1 MGASVSVVNCRSRP
15 ADSSEL
21 IANSQKFRI
30 ICRNFELYCSVAWLE
45 CVWVSEWFKVPG
57 VPVMR
62 FRCVDLILL
71 VALVTGIAPGF
82 RLMAAEQSAET
93 KSARLLKP
101 AEHGVGQFVAD
112 LEFQDL
118 RGRSL
123 RLSDYRETR
132 ALVIAMTSTSCPL
145 SRKYLPTLT
154 ALAQQYGPRSVQFVL
169 VNSIRTD
176 DRQAMQT
183 AAAGLPATVPYVV
196 DADESLL
203 RRLRVVS
210 TTDVLI
216 LDPARTVLYHGAVD
230 DQYGVGY
237 ALDQPKRK
245 FLADALE
252 SILAGGS
259 PTAAA
264 TTAPGCVLEADAEV
278 AEPVSVTWHNRV
290 SRILQ
295 QRCMECHRTGGVA
308 PFPLQTAADAAA
320 HGAMIRQVVTDRT
333 MPPWFAANAPQHTVW
348 ANDRSL
354 TDTERKDL
362 LSWLDGGR
370 PEGNPEDA
378 PQPKVWPAEWS
389 QGAPDQIVQL
399 PQPIRV
405 KATGK
410 MAYQY
415 VNVPWDGDRER
426 WVRGYE
432 IQPTDR
438 SVVHHVIVNVLEP
451 GQQGN
456 RREEGVGG
464 YWAAYVPGNSGQMYP
479 PGFARRLPAGS
490 TFRFQIH
497 YTPNGTATADLL
509 RVGLYFADS
518 EPKYEVSTI
527 PLAKLNLSIPP
538 NAGSHVETLTR
549 PVPMDIPVLAYMA
562 HMHVRGKAFR
572 FELQDPDGVRSTLLD
587 LPKYDFNWQ
596 LRYDLQEPQVL
607 KQGSKVLLTAVY
619 DNSAD
624 NPANPDPSRTV
635 RWGDQTDEEMM
646 IGYVETYAA
655 PGDRRSR
662 GGARAG
668 LSGASAA
675 QVMFALLDQ
684 DRSGLLEKAELER
697 VGERFPGLK
706 SEDGLLERVFRESD
720 GNSDG
725 KLSFEEFNAA
735 REKIRRR

>member
-1 MGASVSVVNCRSRP
+1 
-15 ADSSEL
+15 
-21 IANSQKFRI
+21 
-30 ICRNFELYCSVAWLE
+30 
-45 CVWVSEWFKVPG
+45 
-57 VPVMR
+57 MR
-62 FRCVDLILL
+62 FRCVNFILL
-71 VALVTGIAPGF
+71 IVLTVVLVPAAPSA
-82 RLMAAEQSAET
+82 AAEQSPDSR
-93 KSARLLKP
+93 SARLLKP
-101 AEHGVGQFVAD
+101 AEHGVGQFIAD

-118 RGRSL
+118 QGRML
-123 RLSDYRETR
+123 RLSDFRR
-132 ALVIAMTSTSCPL
+132 SKALVIAMTSTSCPL

-154 ALAQQYGPRSVQFVL
+154 AMAQQYGQRSVQFVL

-183 AAAGLPATVPYVV
+183 AAAGLPAGVPYIV
-196 DADESLL
+196 DADEALL
-203 RRLRVVS
+203 RRLQVVS

-237 ALDQPKRK
+237 ALDQPKRR

-252 SILAGGS
+252 AVLAGRT
-259 PTAAA
+259 PATAA
-264 TTAPGCVLEADAEV
+264 TTAPGCVLEADAAV
-278 AEPVSVTWHNRV
+278 AEPTAVTWHNRI

-295 QRCMECHRTGGVA
+295 QRCMECHRSGGVA
-308 PFPLQTAADAAA
+308 PFALQTVAEATA
-320 HGAMIRQVVTDRT
+320 HAGMIKQVVSDRT

-354 TDTERKDL
+354 TEAERRDL
-362 LSWLDGGR
+362 LAWLDGGR
-370 PEGNPEDA
+370 PEGHPEDA
-378 PQPKVWPAEWS
+378 PQTKEWPAEWS
-389 QGAPDQIVQL
+389 QGPPDEIVQL

-415 VNVPWDGDRER
+415 VNVTWTGQQDR

-438 SVVHHVIVNVLEP
+438 GVVHHVIVNVLEP
-451 GQQGN
+451 GQQSS

-479 PGFARRLPAGS
+479 AGFARRLPAGA

-497 YTPNGTATADLL
+497 YTPNGTATSDQL

-527 PLAKLNLSIPP
+527 PLARVNLSIPP
-538 NAGSHVETLTR
+538 HAANHVETLTR

-607 KQGSKVLLTAVY
+607 KQGSKVILTAVY

-655 PGDRRSR
+655 PGERRGRS
-662 GGARAG
+662 GGRAAAAPAT
-668 LSGASAA
+668 SSA
-675 QVMFALLDQ
+675 QVLFSLLDQ
-684 DRSGLLEKAELER
+684 DGSGLLDTAELER

-706 SEDGLLERVFRESD
+706 SENGLLERVFREAD
-720 GNSDG
+720 GDSDG
-725 KLSFEEFNAA
+725 KLSLPEFEAA
-735 REKIRRR
+735 RDQIRRR

>member
-1 MGASVSVVNCRSRP
+1 
-15 ADSSEL
+15 
-21 IANSQKFRI
+21 
-30 ICRNFELYCSVAWLE
+30 
-45 CVWVSEWFKVPG
+45 
-57 VPVMR
+57 MR
-62 FRCVDLILL
+62 FRCVNFILL
-71 VALVTGIAPGF
+71 IVLTVVLVPAAPSA
-82 RLMAAEQSAET
+82 AAEQSPDSG
-93 KSARLLKP
+93 SARLLKP
-101 AEHGVGQFVAD
+101 AEHGVGQFIAD

-118 RGRSL
+118 QGRML
-123 RLSDYRETR
+123 RLSDFRQSK

-154 ALAQQYGPRSVQFVL
+154 AMAQQYGQRSVQFVL

-183 AAAGLPATVPYVV
+183 AAAGLPAGVPYIV
-196 DADESLL
+196 DADEALL
-203 RRLRVVS
+203 RRLQVVS

-237 ALDQPKRK
+237 ALDQPKRR

-252 SILAGGS
+252 AVLAGRT
-259 PTAAA
+259 PATAA
-264 TTAPGCVLEADAEV
+264 TTAPGCVLEADAAV
-278 AEPVSVTWHNRV
+278 AEPTAVTWHNRI

-295 QRCMECHRTGGVA
+295 QRCMECHRSGGVA
-308 PFPLQTAADAAA
+308 PFALQTVAEATA
-320 HGAMIRQVVTDRT
+320 HAGMIKQVVSDRT

-354 TDTERKDL
+354 TEAERRDL
-362 LSWLDGGR
+362 LAWLDGGR
-370 PEGNPEDA
+370 PEGHPEDA
-378 PQPKVWPAEWS
+378 PQTKEWPAEWS
-389 QGAPDQIVQL
+389 QGPPDEIVQL

-415 VNVPWDGDRER
+415 VNVTWTGQQDR

-438 SVVHHVIVNVLEP
+438 GVVHHVIVNVLEP
-451 GQQGN
+451 GQQSS

-479 PGFARRLPAGS
+479 AGFARRLPAGA

-497 YTPNGTATADLL
+497 YTPNGTATSDQL

-527 PLAKLNLSIPP
+527 PLARVNLSIPP
-538 NAGSHVETLTR
+538 HSANHVETLTR

-607 KQGSKVLLTAVY
+607 KQGSKVILTAVY

-655 PGDRRSR
+655 PGERRGRS
-662 GGARAG
+662 GGRAAAPAT
-668 LSGASAA
+668 SSA
-675 QVMFALLDQ
+675 QVLFSLLDQ
-684 DRSGLLEKAELER
+684 DGSGLLDTAELER

-706 SEDGLLERVFRESD
+706 SENGLLERVFREAD
-720 GNSDG
+720 GDSDG
-725 KLSFEEFNAA
+725 KLSLPEFEAA
-735 REKIRRR
+735 RDQIRRR

>member
-1 MGASVSVVNCRSRP
+1 
-15 ADSSEL
+15 
-21 IANSQKFRI
+21 
-30 ICRNFELYCSVAWLE
+30 
-45 CVWVSEWFKVPG
+45 
-57 VPVMR
+57 MR
-62 FRCVDLILL
+62 FRCVNFILL
-71 VALVTGIAPGF
+71 IVLTVVLVPAAPSA
-82 RLMAAEQSAET
+82 AAEQSPDSG
-93 KSARLLKP
+93 SARLLKP
-101 AEHGVGQFVAD
+101 AEHGVGQFIAD

-118 RGRSL
+118 RGRML
-123 RLSDYRETR
+123 RLSDFRR
-132 ALVIAMTSTSCPL
+132 SKALVIAMTSTSCPL

-154 ALAQQYGPRSVQFVL
+154 AMAQQYGQRSVQFVL

-183 AAAGLPATVPYVV
+183 AAAGLPAGVPYIV
-196 DADESLL
+196 DADEALL
-203 RRLRVVS
+203 RRLQVVS

-237 ALDQPKRK
+237 ALDQPKRR

-252 SILAGGS
+252 AVLAGRT
-259 PTAAA
+259 PATAA
-264 TTAPGCVLEADAEV
+264 TTAPGCVLEADAAV
-278 AEPVSVTWHNRV
+278 AEPTAVTWHNRI

-295 QRCMECHRTGGVA
+295 QRCMECHRSGGVA
-308 PFPLQTAADAAA
+308 PFALQTVAEATA
-320 HGAMIRQVVTDRT
+320 HAGMIKQVVSDRT
-333 MPPWFAANAPQHTVW
+333 MPPWFAANAPHHTVW

-354 TDTERKDL
+354 TEAERRDL
-362 LSWLDGGR
+362 LAWLDGGR
-370 PEGNPEDA
+370 PEGHPEDA
-378 PQPKVWPAEWS
+378 PQTKEWPAEWS
-389 QGAPDQIVQL
+389 QGPPDEIVQL

-415 VNVPWDGDRER
+415 VNVTWTGQQDR

-438 SVVHHVIVNVLEP
+438 GVVHHVIVNVLEP
-451 GQQGN
+451 GQQSS

-479 PGFARRLPAGS
+479 AGFARRLPAGA

-497 YTPNGTATADLL
+497 YTPNGTATSDQL

-527 PLAKLNLSIPP
+527 PLARVNLSIPP
-538 NAGSHVETLTR
+538 HAANHVETLTR

-607 KQGSKVLLTAVY
+607 KQGSKVILTAVY

-655 PGDRRSR
+655 PGERRGRS
-662 GGARAG
+662 GGRAA
-668 LSGASAA
+668 ASATSSA
-675 QVMFALLDQ
+675 QVLFSLLDQ
-684 DRSGLLEKAELER
+684 DGNGLLDTAELER

-706 SEDGLLERVFRESD
+706 SENGLLERVFREAD
-720 GNSDG
+720 GDSDG
-725 KLSFEEFNAA
+725 KLSLPEFEAA
-735 REKIRRR
+735 RDQIRRR

>member
-1 MGASVSVVNCRSRP
+1 
-15 ADSSEL
+15 
-21 IANSQKFRI
+21 
-30 ICRNFELYCSVAWLE
+30 
-45 CVWVSEWFKVPG
+45 
-57 VPVMR
+57 MR
-62 FRCVDLILL
+62 FRCVNFILL
-71 VALVTGIAPGF
+71 IVLTVVLVPAAPSA
-82 RLMAAEQSAET
+82 AAEQSPDSG
-93 KSARLLKP
+93 SARLLKP
-101 AEHGVGQFVAD
+101 AEHGVGQFIAD

-118 RGRSL
+118 QGRML
-123 RLSDYRETR
+123 RLSDFRQSK

-145 SRKYLPTLT
+145 SRKYLQTLT
-154 ALAQQYGPRSVQFVL
+154 AMAQQYGQRSVQFVL

-183 AAAGLPATVPYVV
+183 AAAGLPAGVPYIV
-196 DADESLL
+196 DADEALL
-203 RRLRVVS
+203 RRLQVVS

-237 ALDQPKRK
+237 ALDQPKRR

-252 SILAGGS
+252 AVLAGRT
-259 PTAAA
+259 PATAA
-264 TTAPGCVLEADAEV
+264 TTAPGCVLEADAAV
-278 AEPVSVTWHNRV
+278 AEPTAVTWHNRI

-295 QRCMECHRTGGVA
+295 QRCMECHRSGGVA
-308 PFPLQTAADAAA
+308 PFALQTVAEATA
-320 HGAMIRQVVTDRT
+320 HAGMIKQVVSDRT

-354 TDTERKDL
+354 TEAERRDL
-362 LSWLDGGR
+362 LAWLDGGR
-370 PEGNPEDA
+370 PEGQPEDA
-378 PQPKVWPAEWS
+378 PQTKEWPAEWS
-389 QGAPDQIVQL
+389 QGPPDEIVQL

-415 VNVPWDGDRER
+415 VNVTWTGQQDR

-438 SVVHHVIVNVLEP
+438 GVVHHVIVNVLEP
-451 GQQGN
+451 GQQSS

-479 PGFARRLPAGS
+479 AGFARRLPAGA

-497 YTPNGTATADLL
+497 YTTNGTATSDQL

-518 EPKYEVSTI
+518 ESKYEVSTI
-527 PLAKLNLSIPP
+527 PLARVNLSIPP
-538 NAGSHVETLTR
+538 HAANHVETLTR

-607 KQGSKVLLTAVY
+607 KQGSKVILTAVY

-655 PGDRRSR
+655 PGERRGRS
-662 GGARAG
+662 GGRAAAPAT
-668 LSGASAA
+668 SSA
-675 QVMFALLDQ
+675 QVLFSLLDQ
-684 DRSGLLEKAELER
+684 DGSGLLDTAELER

-706 SEDGLLERVFRESD
+706 SENGLLERVFREAD
-720 GNSDG
+720 GDSDG
-725 KLSFEEFNAA
+725 KLSLPEFEAA
-735 REKIRRR
+735 RDQIRRR

>member
-1 MGASVSVVNCRSRP
+1 
-15 ADSSEL
+15 
-21 IANSQKFRI
+21 
-30 ICRNFELYCSVAWLE
+30 
-45 CVWVSEWFKVPG
+45 
-57 VPVMR
+57 MR
-62 FRCVDLILL
+62 FRCVNFILL
-71 VALVTGIAPGF
+71 IVLTVVLVPAAPSA
-82 RLMAAEQSAET
+82 AAEQSPDSG
-93 KSARLLKP
+93 SARLLKP
-101 AEHGVGQFVAD
+101 AEHGVGQFIAD

-118 RGRSL
+118 QGRML
-123 RLSDYRETR
+123 RLSDFRQSK

-154 ALAQQYGPRSVQFVL
+154 AMAQQYGQRSVQFVL

-183 AAAGLPATVPYVV
+183 AAAGLPAGVPYIV
-196 DADESLL
+196 DADEALL
-203 RRLRVVS
+203 RRLQVVS

-237 ALDQPKRK
+237 ALDQPKRR

-252 SILAGGS
+252 AVLAGRT
-259 PTAAA
+259 PATAA
-264 TTAPGCVLEADAEV
+264 TTAPGCVLEADAAV
-278 AEPVSVTWHNRV
+278 AEPTAVTWHNRI

-295 QRCMECHRTGGVA
+295 QRCMECHRSGGVA
-308 PFPLQTAADAAA
+308 PFALQTVAEATA
-320 HGAMIRQVVTDRT
+320 HAGMIKQVVSDRT

-354 TDTERKDL
+354 TEAERRDL
-362 LSWLDGGR
+362 LAWLDGGR
-370 PEGNPEDA
+370 PEGQPEDA
-378 PQPKVWPAEWS
+378 PQTKEWPAEWS
-389 QGAPDQIVQL
+389 QGPPDEIVQL

-415 VNVPWDGDRER
+415 VNVTWTGQQDR

-438 SVVHHVIVNVLEP
+438 GVVHHVIVNVLEP
-451 GQQGN
+451 GQQSS

-479 PGFARRLPAGS
+479 AGFARRLPAGA

-497 YTPNGTATADLL
+497 YTPNGTATSDQL

-527 PLAKLNLSIPP
+527 PLARVNLSIPP
-538 NAGSHVETLTR
+538 HAANHVETLTR

-607 KQGSKVLLTAVY
+607 KQGSKVILTAVY

-655 PGDRRSR
+655 PGERRGRS
-662 GGARAG
+662 GGRAAAPAT
-668 LSGASAA
+668 SSA
-675 QVMFALLDQ
+675 QVLFSLLDQ
-684 DRSGLLEKAELER
+684 DGSGLLDTAELER

-706 SEDGLLERVFRESD
+706 SENGLLERVFREAD
-720 GNSDG
+720 GDSDG
-725 KLSFEEFNAA
+725 KLSLPEFEAA
-735 REKIRRR
+735 RDQIRRR

>member
-1 MGASVSVVNCRSRP
+1 
-15 ADSSEL
+15 
-21 IANSQKFRI
+21 
-30 ICRNFELYCSVAWLE
+30 
-45 CVWVSEWFKVPG
+45 
-57 VPVMR
+57 MR
-62 FRCVDLILL
+62 FRCVNFILL
-71 VALVTGIAPGF
+71 IVLTVVLVPAAPSA
-82 RLMAAEQSAET
+82 AAEQSPDSR
-93 KSARLLKP
+93 SARLLKP
-101 AEHGVGQFVAD
+101 AEHGVGQFIAD

-118 RGRSL
+118 QGRML
-123 RLSDYRETR
+123 RLSDFRQSK

-154 ALAQQYGPRSVQFVL
+154 AMAQQYGQRSVQFVL

-183 AAAGLPATVPYVV
+183 AAAGLPAGVPYIV
-196 DADESLL
+196 DADEALL
-203 RRLRVVS
+203 RRLQVVS

-237 ALDQPKRK
+237 ALDQPKRR

-252 SILAGGS
+252 AVLAGRT
-259 PTAAA
+259 PATAA
-264 TTAPGCVLEADAEV
+264 TTAPGCVLEADAAV
-278 AEPVSVTWHNRV
+278 AEPTAVTWHNRI

-295 QRCMECHRTGGVA
+295 QRCMECHRSGGVA
-308 PFPLQTAADAAA
+308 PFALQTVAEASA
-320 HGAMIRQVVTDRT
+320 HAGMIKQVVSDRT

-354 TDTERKDL
+354 TEAERRDL
-362 LSWLDGGR
+362 LAWLDGGR
-370 PEGNPEDA
+370 PEGHPEDA
-378 PQPKVWPAEWS
+378 PQTKEWPAEWS
-389 QGAPDQIVQL
+389 QGPPDEIVQL

-415 VNVPWDGDRER
+415 VNVTWTGQQDR

-438 SVVHHVIVNVLEP
+438 GVVHHVIVNVLEP
-451 GQQGN
+451 GQQSS

-479 PGFARRLPAGS
+479 AGFARRLPAGA

-497 YTPNGTATADLL
+497 YTPNGTATSDQL

-527 PLAKLNLSIPP
+527 PLARVNLSIPP
-538 NAGSHVETLTR
+538 HAANHVETLTR

-607 KQGSKVLLTAVY
+607 KQGSKVILTAVY

-655 PGDRRSR
+655 PGERRGRS
-662 GGARAG
+662 GGRAA
-668 LSGASAA
+668 ASATSSA
-675 QVMFALLDQ
+675 QVLFSLLDQ
-684 DRSGLLEKAELER
+684 DGNGLLDTAELER

-706 SEDGLLERVFRESD
+706 SENGLLERVFREAD
-720 GNSDG
+720 GDSDG
-725 KLSFEEFNAA
+725 KLSLPEFEAA
-735 REKIRRR
+735 RDQIRRR

>member
-1 MGASVSVVNCRSRP
+1 
-15 ADSSEL
+15 
-21 IANSQKFRI
+21 
-30 ICRNFELYCSVAWLE
+30 
-45 CVWVSEWFKVPG
+45 
-57 VPVMR
+57 MR
-62 FRCVDLILL
+62 FRCVNFILL
-71 VALVTGIAPGF
+71 IVLTVVLVPAAPSA
-82 RLMAAEQSAET
+82 AAEQSPDSG
-93 KSARLLKP
+93 SARLLKP
-101 AEHGVGQFVAD
+101 AEHGVGQFIAD

-118 RGRSL
+118 QGRML
-123 RLSDYRETR
+123 RLSDFRQSK

-154 ALAQQYGPRSVQFVL
+154 AMAQQYGQRSVQFVL

-183 AAAGLPATVPYVV
+183 AAAGLPAGVPYIV
-196 DADESLL
+196 DADEALL
-203 RRLRVVS
+203 RRLQVVS

-237 ALDQPKRK
+237 ALDQPKRR

-252 SILAGGS
+252 AVLAGRT
-259 PTAAA
+259 PATAA
-264 TTAPGCVLEADAEV
+264 TTAPGCVLEADAAV
-278 AEPVSVTWHNRV
+278 AEPTAVTWHNRI

-295 QRCMECHRTGGVA
+295 QRCMECHRSGGVA
-308 PFPLQTAADAAA
+308 PFALQTVAEATA
-320 HGAMIRQVVTDRT
+320 HAGMIKQVVSDRT

-354 TDTERKDL
+354 TEAERRDL
-362 LSWLDGGR
+362 LAWLDGGR
-370 PEGNPEDA
+370 PEGHPEDA
-378 PQPKVWPAEWS
+378 PQTKEWPAEWS
-389 QGAPDQIVQL
+389 QGPPDEIVQL

-415 VNVPWDGDRER
+415 VNVTWTGQQDR

-438 SVVHHVIVNVLEP
+438 GVVHHVIVNVLEP
-451 GQQGN
+451 GQQSS

-479 PGFARRLPAGS
+479 AGFARRLPAGA

-497 YTPNGTATADLL
+497 YTPNGTATSDQL

-527 PLAKLNLSIPP
+527 PLARVNLSIPP
-538 NAGSHVETLTR
+538 HAANHVETLTR

-607 KQGSKVLLTAVY
+607 KQGSKVILTAVY

-655 PGDRRSR
+655 PGERRGRS
-662 GGARAG
+662 GGRAAAPAT
-668 LSGASAA
+668 SSA
-675 QVMFALLDQ
+675 QVLFSLLDL
-684 DRSGLLEKAELER
+684 DGNGLLDTAELER

-706 SEDGLLERVFRESD
+706 SENGLLERVFREAD
-720 GNSDG
+720 GDSDG
-725 KLSFEEFNAA
+725 KLSLPEFEAA
-735 REKIRRR
+735 RDQIRRR

>member
-1 MGASVSVVNCRSRP
+1 
-15 ADSSEL
+15 
-21 IANSQKFRI
+21 
-30 ICRNFELYCSVAWLE
+30 
-45 CVWVSEWFKVPG
+45 
-57 VPVMR
+57 MR
-62 FRCVDLILL
+62 FRCVNFILL
-71 VALVTGIAPGF
+71 IVLTVVLVPAAPSA
-82 RLMAAEQSAET
+82 AAEQSPDSG
-93 KSARLLKP
+93 SARLLKP
-101 AEHGVGQFVAD
+101 AEHGVGQFIAD

-118 RGRSL
+118 QGRML
-123 RLSDYRETR
+123 RLSDFRQSK

-154 ALAQQYGPRSVQFVL
+154 AMAQQYGQRSVQFVL

-183 AAAGLPATVPYVV
+183 AAAGLPAGVPYIV
-196 DADESLL
+196 DADEALL
-203 RRLRVVS
+203 RRLQVVS

-237 ALDQPKRK
+237 ALDQPKRR

-252 SILAGGS
+252 AVLAGRT
-259 PTAAA
+259 PATAA
-264 TTAPGCVLEADAEV
+264 TTAPGCVLEADAAV
-278 AEPVSVTWHNRV
+278 AEPTAVTWHNRI

-295 QRCMECHRTGGVA
+295 QRCMECHRSGGVA
-308 PFPLQTAADAAA
+308 PFALQTVAEATA
-320 HGAMIRQVVTDRT
+320 HAGMIKQVVSDRT

-354 TDTERKDL
+354 TEAERRDL
-362 LSWLDGGR
+362 LAWLDGGR
-370 PEGNPEDA
+370 PEGHPEDA
-378 PQPKVWPAEWS
+378 PQTKEWPAEWS
-389 QGAPDQIVQL
+389 QGPPDEIVQL

-415 VNVPWDGDRER
+415 VNVTWTGQQDR

-438 SVVHHVIVNVLEP
+438 GVVHHVIVNVLEP
-451 GQQGN
+451 GQQSS

-479 PGFARRLPAGS
+479 AGFARRLPAGA

-497 YTPNGTATADLL
+497 YTPNGTATSDQL

-527 PLAKLNLSIPP
+527 PLARVNLSIPP
-538 NAGSHVETLTR
+538 HAANHVETLTR

-607 KQGSKVLLTAVY
+607 KQGSKVILTAVY

-655 PGDRRSR
+655 PGERRGRS
-662 GGARAG
+662 GGRAAAPAT
-668 LSGASAA
+668 SSA
-675 QVMFALLDQ
+675 QVLFSLLDQ
-684 DRSGLLEKAELER
+684 DGNGLLDTAELER

-706 SEDGLLERVFRESD
+706 SENGLLERVFREAD
-720 GNSDG
+720 GDSDG
-725 KLSFEEFNAA
+725 KLSLPEFEAA
-735 REKIRRR
+735 RDQIRRR

>member
-1 MGASVSVVNCRSRP
+1 
-15 ADSSEL
+15 
-21 IANSQKFRI
+21 
-30 ICRNFELYCSVAWLE
+30 
-45 CVWVSEWFKVPG
+45 
-57 VPVMR
+57 MR
-62 FRCVDLILL
+62 FRCVNFILL
-71 VALVTGIAPGF
+71 IVLTVVLVPAAPSA
-82 RLMAAEQSAET
+82 AAEQSPDSG
-93 KSARLLKP
+93 SARLLKP
-101 AEHGVGQFVAD
+101 AEHGVGQFIAD

-118 RGRSL
+118 QGRML
-123 RLSDYRETR
+123 RLSDFRQSK

-154 ALAQQYGPRSVQFVL
+154 AMAQQYGQRSVQFVL

-183 AAAGLPATVPYVV
+183 AAAGLPAGVPYIV
-196 DADESLL
+196 DADEALL
-203 RRLRVVS
+203 RRLQVVS

-237 ALDQPKRK
+237 ALDQPKRR

-252 SILAGGS
+252 AVLAGRT
-259 PTAAA
+259 PATAA
-264 TTAPGCVLEADAEV
+264 TTAPGCVLEADAAV
-278 AEPVSVTWHNRV
+278 AEPTAVTWHNRI

-295 QRCMECHRTGGVA
+295 QRCMECHRSGGVA
-308 PFPLQTAADAAA
+308 PFALQTVAEATA
-320 HGAMIRQVVTDRT
+320 HAGMIKQVVSDRT

-354 TDTERKDL
+354 TEAERRDL
-362 LSWLDGGR
+362 LAWLDGGR
-370 PEGNPEDA
+370 PEGHPEDA
-378 PQPKVWPAEWS
+378 PQTKEWPAEWS
-389 QGAPDQIVQL
+389 QGPPDEIVQL

-415 VNVPWDGDRER
+415 VNVTWTGQQDR

-438 SVVHHVIVNVLEP
+438 GVVHHVIVNVLEP
-451 GQQGN
+451 GQQSS

-479 PGFARRLPAGS
+479 AGFARRLPAGA

-497 YTPNGTATADLL
+497 YTPNGTATSDQL

-527 PLAKLNLSIPP
+527 PLARVNLSIPP
-538 NAGSHVETLTR
+538 HAANHVETLTR

-607 KQGSKVLLTAVY
+607 KQGSKVILTAVY

-655 PGDRRSR
+655 PGERRGRS
-662 GGARAG
+662 GGRAAAPAT
-668 LSGASAA
+668 SSA
-675 QVMFALLDQ
+675 QVLFSLLDQ
-684 DRSGLLEKAELER
+684 DGSGLLDTAELER

-706 SEDGLLERVFRESD
+706 SENGLLERVFREAD
-720 GNSDG
+720 GDSDG
-725 KLSFEEFNAA
+725 KLSLPEFEAA
-735 REKIRRR
+735 RDQIRRR

>member
-1 MGASVSVVNCRSRP
+1 
-15 ADSSEL
+15 
-21 IANSQKFRI
+21 
-30 ICRNFELYCSVAWLE
+30 
-45 CVWVSEWFKVPG
+45 
-57 VPVMR
+57 MR
-62 FRCVDLILL
+62 FRSVCLVVLIVLTVVPVL
-71 VALVTGIAPGF
+71 AVQLQ
-82 RLMAAEQSAET
+82 AAEQPIDSKT
-93 KSARLLKP
+93 ARLLKP
-101 AEHGVGQFVAD
+101 AEHGVGQFIAD

-118 RGRSL
+118 QGRML
-123 RLSDYRETR
+123 RLSDYRQSK

-154 ALAQQYGPRSVQFVL
+154 AMAQQYSQRSVQFVL

-183 AAAGLPATVPYVV
+183 AAAGLPAGVPYIV
-196 DADESLL
+196 DADEALL
-203 RRLRVVS
+203 RRLQVVS

-216 LDPARTVLYHGAVD
+216 LDAARTVLYHGAVD

-237 ALDQPKRK
+237 ALDQPKRR

-252 SILAGGS
+252 AVLAGQV
-259 PTAAA
+259 PATAA
-264 TTAPGCVLEADAEV
+264 TTAPGCVLEAEAEV
-278 AEPVSVTWHNRV
+278 AEPAAVTWHNRV

-308 PFPLQTAADAAA
+308 PFALQTVAEASA
-320 HGAMIRQVVTDRT
+320 HAGMIEQVVSDRT

-354 TDTERKDL
+354 TEAERRDL
-362 LSWLDGGR
+362 LAWLDGGR

-378 PQPKVWPAEWS
+378 PQQKVWPTEWL
-389 QGAPDQIVQL
+389 QGPPDEIVQL

-415 VNVPWDGDRER
+415 VNVTWSGQQDR

-438 SVVHHVIVNVLEP
+438 GVVHHVIVNVLEP

-479 PGFARRLPAGS
+479 SGFARRLPAGA

-497 YTPNGTATADLL
+497 YTPNGTATSDQL

-527 PLAKLNLSIPP
+527 PLARVNLSIPP
-538 NAGSHVETLTR
+538 HAANHVETLTR

-572 FELQDPDGVRSTLLD
+572 FELQDPEGVRSTLLD
-587 LPKYDFNWQ
+587 LPQYDFNWQ

-607 KQGSKVLLTAVY
+607 KQGSKVILTAVY

-646 IGYVETYAA
+646 IGYVETYAV
-655 PGDRRSR
+655 PGERRGRS
-662 GGARAG
+662 GARAAAAAT
-668 LSGASAA
+668 SSA
-675 QVMFALLDQ
+675 QVLFSLLDQ
-684 DRSGLLEKAELER
+684 DSNGLLDTAELER

-706 SEDGLLERVFRESD
+706 AENGLLERVFREAD

-725 KLSFEEFNAA
+725 KLSLSEFEAA
-735 REKIRRR
+735 REQIRRR

>member
-1 MGASVSVVNCRSRP
+1 
-15 ADSSEL
+15 
-21 IANSQKFRI
+21 
-30 ICRNFELYCSVAWLE
+30 
-45 CVWVSEWFKVPG
+45 
-57 VPVMR
+57 MR
-62 FRCVDLILL
+62 FRCVNLVLLIVLTVGPVL
-71 VALVTGIAPGF
+71 AAP
-82 RLMAAEQSAET
+82 LPAAEQPVDSKT
-93 KSARLLKP
+93 ARLLKP
-101 AEHGVGQFVAD
+101 AEHGVGQFIED

-118 RGRSL
+118 QGRML
-123 RLSDYRETR
+123 RLSDFRQAK

-145 SRKYLPTLT
+145 SRRYLPTLT
-154 ALAQQYGPRSVQFVL
+154 AIAQQYSQRSVQFLL

-183 AAAGLPATVPYVV
+183 AAASLPAGVPYAV

-203 RRLRVVS
+203 RRLQVVS

-237 ALDQPKRK
+237 ALDQPRRR
-245 FLADALE
+245 FLADALDAV
-252 SILAGGS
+252 LAGQT
-259 PTAAA
+259 PATAA
-264 TTAPGCVLEADAEV
+264 TTAPGCVLEADAAV
-278 AEPVSVTWHNRV
+278 TEPAAVTWHNRI

-295 QRCMECHRTGGVA
+295 QRCMECHRSGGVA
-308 PFPLQTAADAAA
+308 PFALQTATEVAA
-320 HGAMIRQVVTDRT
+320 HGGMIKQVVADRT
-333 MPPWFAANAPQHTVW
+333 MPPWFAANAPQHTLW

-354 TDTERKDL
+354 TEAERRDL
-362 LSWLDGGR
+362 LAWLDGGR

-378 PQPKVWPAEWS
+378 PQTKVWPAEWS
-389 QGAPDQIVQL
+389 QGQPDEIVQL
-399 PQPIRV
+399 PQPIQV

-415 VNVPWDGDRER
+415 VNVRWNGQQDR
-426 WVRGYE
+426 WVRGYQ

-479 PGFARRLPAGS
+479 AGFARRLPAGA

-497 YTPNGTATADLL
+497 YTPNGTATSDQL

-527 PLAKLNLSIPP
+527 PLARVNLSIPP
-538 NAGSHVETLTR
+538 HAANHVETLTR

-607 KQGSKVLLTAVY
+607 KQGSKVILTAVY

-655 PGDRRSR
+655 PGERRGRSV
-662 GGARAG
+662 GRATAAAT
-668 LSGASAA
+668 SSA
-675 QVMFALLDQ
+675 QVLFSLLDR
-684 DRSGLLEKAELER
+684 DSSGLLDMAELER

-706 SEDGLLERVFRESD
+706 AENGLLERVFREAD

-725 KLSFEEFNAA
+725 KLSLPEFEAA
-735 REKIRRR
+735 RDQIRRR

>member
-1 MGASVSVVNCRSRP
+1 
-15 ADSSEL
+15 
-21 IANSQKFRI
+21 
-30 ICRNFELYCSVAWLE
+30 
-45 CVWVSEWFKVPG
+45 
-57 VPVMR
+57 MR
-62 FRCVDLILL
+62 FRCVNFILL
-71 VALVTGIAPGF
+71 IVLTVVLVPAAPSA
-82 RLMAAEQSAET
+82 AAEQSPDSG
-93 KSARLLKP
+93 SARLLKP
-101 AEHGVGQFVAD
+101 AEHGVGQFIAD

-118 RGRSL
+118 QGRML
-123 RLSDYRETR
+123 RLSDFRQSK

-154 ALAQQYGPRSVQFVL
+154 AMAQQYGQRSVQFVL

-183 AAAGLPATVPYVV
+183 AAAGLPAGVPYIV
-196 DADESLL
+196 DADEALL
-203 RRLRVVS
+203 RRLQVVS

-237 ALDQPKRK
+237 ALDQPKRR

-252 SILAGGS
+252 AVLAGRT
-259 PTAAA
+259 PATAA
-264 TTAPGCVLEADAEV
+264 TTAPGCVLEADAAV
-278 AEPVSVTWHNRV
+278 AEPTAVTWHNRI

-295 QRCMECHRTGGVA
+295 QRCMECHRSGGVA
-308 PFPLQTAADAAA
+308 PFALQTVAEATA
-320 HGAMIRQVVTDRT
+320 HAGMIKQVVSDRT

-354 TDTERKDL
+354 TEAERRDL
-362 LSWLDGGR
+362 LAWLDGGR
-370 PEGNPEDA
+370 QEGQPEDA
-378 PQPKVWPAEWS
+378 PQTKEWPAEWS
-389 QGAPDQIVQL
+389 QGPPDEIVQL

-415 VNVPWDGDRER
+415 VNVTWTGQQDR

-438 SVVHHVIVNVLEP
+438 GVVHHVIVNVLEP
-451 GQQGN
+451 GQQSS

-479 PGFARRLPAGS
+479 AGFARRLPAGA

-497 YTPNGTATADLL
+497 YTPNGTATSDQL

-527 PLAKLNLSIPP
+527 PLARVNLSIPP
-538 NAGSHVETLTR
+538 HSANHVETLTR

-607 KQGSKVLLTAVY
+607 KQGSKVILTAVY

-655 PGDRRSR
+655 PGERRGRS
-662 GGARAG
+662 GGRAAAPAT
-668 LSGASAA
+668 SSA
-675 QVMFALLDQ
+675 QVLFSLLDQ
-684 DRSGLLEKAELER
+684 DGSGLLDTAELER

-706 SEDGLLERVFRESD
+706 SENGLLERVFREAD
-720 GNSDG
+720 GDSDG
-725 KLSFEEFNAA
+725 KLSLPEFEAA
-735 REKIRRR
+735 RDQIRRR

>member
-1 MGASVSVVNCRSRP
+1 
-15 ADSSEL
+15 
-21 IANSQKFRI
+21 
-30 ICRNFELYCSVAWLE
+30 
-45 CVWVSEWFKVPG
+45 
-57 VPVMR
+57 MR
-62 FRCVDLILL
+62 FCCVNFILL
-71 VALVTGIAPGF
+71 IVLTVVLVPAVPSA
-82 RLMAAEQSAET
+82 AAEQSPDSR
-93 KSARLLKP
+93 SARLLKP
-101 AEHGVGQFVAD
+101 AEHGVGQFIAD

-118 RGRSL
+118 QGRML
-123 RLSDYRETR
+123 RLSDFRQSK

-154 ALAQQYGPRSVQFVL
+154 AMAQQYGQRSVQFVL

-183 AAAGLPATVPYVV
+183 AAAGLPAGVPYIV
-196 DADESLL
+196 DADEALL
-203 RRLRVVS
+203 RRLQVVS

-216 LDPARTVLYHGAVD
+216 LDPARTVVYHGAVD

-237 ALDQPKRK
+237 ALDQPKRR

-252 SILAGGS
+252 AVLAGRT
-259 PTAAA
+259 PATAA
-264 TTAPGCVLEADAEV
+264 TTAPGCVLEADAAV
-278 AEPVSVTWHNRV
+278 AEPTAVTWHNRI

-295 QRCMECHRTGGVA
+295 QRCMECHRSGGVA
-308 PFPLQTAADAAA
+308 PFALQTVAEATA
-320 HGAMIRQVVTDRT
+320 HAGMIKQVVSDRT

-354 TDTERKDL
+354 TEAERRDL
-362 LSWLDGGR
+362 LAWLDGGR
-370 PEGNPEDA
+370 PEGQPEDA
-378 PQPKVWPAEWS
+378 PQTKEWPAEWS
-389 QGAPDQIVQL
+389 QGPPDEIVQL

-415 VNVPWDGDRER
+415 VNVTWTGQLDR

-438 SVVHHVIVNVLEP
+438 GVVHHVIVNVLEP
-451 GQQGN
+451 GQQSS

-479 PGFARRLPAGS
+479 AGFARRLPAGA

-497 YTPNGTATADLL
+497 YTPNGTATSDQL

-527 PLAKLNLSIPP
+527 PLARVNLSIPP
-538 NAGSHVETLTR
+538 HAANHVETLTR

-607 KQGSKVLLTAVY
+607 KQGSKVILTAVY

-655 PGDRRSR
+655 PGERRGRS
-662 GGARAG
+662 GGRAAAPAT
-668 LSGASAA
+668 SSA
-675 QVMFALLDQ
+675 QVLFSLLDQ
-684 DRSGLLEKAELER
+684 DGSGLLDTAELER

-706 SEDGLLERVFRESD
+706 SENGLLERVFREAD
-720 GNSDG
+720 GDSDG
-725 KLSFEEFNAA
+725 KLSLPEFEAA
-735 REKIRRR
+735 RDQIRRR